1 MFTNV
6 YITMLV
12 FGEIFFSD
20 VATYTSTFPQKKY
33 YIGIITWKKIHPY
46 EKPSQQAGGYRIGF

>member
-1 MFTNV
+1 MFSDV

-20 VATYTSTFPQKKY
+20 IIPHFHKRRINKNIARTHLHLSETALPIMST
-33 YIGIITWKKIHPY
+33 
-46 EKPSQQAGGYRIGF
+46 